1 MSRDNDLPPD
11 TVAFIWDID
20 GVVVDSPHEQ
30 AWRAV
35 ATGAPWDVDQLSSD
49 FYFAHVAS
57 RPRYEGGHNILRM
70 NGVYERRRYLQKV
83 CKQSGG
89 VPSL

>member
-49 FYFAHVAS
+49 FYFC
-57 RPRYEGGHNILRM
+57 PRRVKTQI
-70 NGVYERRRYLQKV
+70 RRRTQH
-83 CKQSGG
+83 
-89 VPSL
+89 P